1 MQIRV
6 RIPNRKSIV
15 FRGRE
20 YFKKRVRARETK
32 YATPLRCG
40 ILVLQ
45 FYKLLKGRAVIS
57 AEGDVV
63 ETGRECGDTDSG
75 LGGGEWLLYHVLA
88 DTVGDGE

>member
-1 MQIRV
+1 MLQFFTEYTHKLSRATLIRV
-6 RIPNRKSIV
+6 ALLVV
-15 FRGRE
+15 FE
-20 YFKKRVRARETK
+20 ND
-32 YATPLRCG
+32 
-40 ILVLQ
+40 LQ